1 MSEEL
6 CYSTVVFTTS
16 KNSLATVKKN
26 EEILYAQVK
35 KAELAPEKSFPA
47 PDDSRTIGQETS
59 SPAQAPEKPEHRH
72 QPQKWAIVFL
82 SLTCAL
88 LLAGIIAVFVYYNLS
103 QSAAGQLKK
112 DISALMDN
120 NSALMENNIALMG
133 ANSALMENNSAL
145 LENNQQLQVLKSNL
159 TAQNEFLESENK
171 KLQKNQTLL
180 DEILQF
186 RNFPVEK
193 YCPNG
198 TTCSRCPTGWTFN
211 NSKCYFLYL
220 DQTWKTWQDSR
231 IECFKMGADLLT
243 IQDKEEQMFIM
254 NLAHV
259 YFDKLHGY
267 WIGLTRQANNWVWV
281 NGSSMTTG

>member
-47 PDDSRTIGQETS
+47 PDD
-59 SPAQAPEKPEHRH
+59 
-72 QPQKWAIVFL
+72 
-82 SLTCAL
+82 
-88 LLAGIIAVFVYYNLS
+88 NLS

-243 IQDKEEQMFIM
+243 IQDKEEQVQHS
-254 NLAHV
+254 NKLNHV
-259 YFDKLHGY
+259 PVVCNSTLQCISELFAYCIATHKDVHMK
-267 WIGLTRQANNWVWV
+267 
-281 NGSSMTTG
+281 TTVFLI